1 MANILIVE
9 DEQAI
14 SDLIMLNLTM
24 VGHKAYQAYD
34 SFTALES
41 IRQNQID
48 LCLLDIMIP
57 GQDGFSLIDNF
68 LSANIPVFYLTA
80 KGSLTDRVKGLKLGA
95 EDYITKPFETLELL
109 ARIEVVLRRCGKHA
123 NSFKYKDIEI
133 DLARRLVRK
142 NGSIIELTAQEF
154 ALLETLIQNRNLALT
169 RNKLLETAWGYDY
182 MGESRTVDMH
192 IQRLRRKLGWED
204 VIKTVYKYGY
214 RLEVTDEA

>member
-1 MANILIVE
+1 M
-9 DEQAI
+9 
-14 SDLIMLNLTM
+14 
-24 VGHKAYQAYD
+24 
-34 SFTALES
+34 
-41 IRQNQID
+41 
-48 LCLLDIMIP
+48 
-57 GQDGFSLIDNF
+57 
-68 LSANIPVFYLTA
+68 
-80 KGSLTDRVKGLKLGA
+80 
-95 EDYITKPFETLELL
+95 
-109 ARIEVVLRRCGKHA
+109 LRRCGNHA